1 LNAPAGKSLKEQNRW
16 QLWLVIAANVVVFY
30 FVLQSDT
37 LGTAGLKGILATV
50 SNLLPIGL
58 AIVVTTVLN
67 GVLTSNAKERLV
79 FLRWNDTLPGHRA
92 FSEYGPAD
100 PRVDMVALKKLCGS
114 KLPSDPAEQNRTW
127 YRLYKSVEHHPAVSQ
142 VHKDFLLTRD
152 YAGFAAIFLV
162 VFGSTALVVVQSWRM
177 SLGYCVVLLL
187 QLLIVRHAASTY
199 GIRFTQT
206 VLAEKSAAPGK
217 GRGADRQATAHH
229 C

>member
-1 LNAPAGKSLKEQNRW
+1 LAALACHSRKRCCVLFCSSIRYVRYGRTQGNISDCLESAPNRSGHCCYNRSQW
-16 QLWLVIAANVVVFY
+16 RP
-30 FVLQSDT
+30 T
-37 LGTAGLKGILATV
+37 
-50 SNLLPIGL
+50 
-58 AIVVTTVLN
+58 
-67 GVLTSNAKERLV
+67 KERLV
-79 FLRWNDTLPGHRA
+79 FLRWKDTLPGHRA

-114 KLPSDPAEQNRTW
+114 KLPSDAAEQNRTW

-152 YAGFAAIFLV
+152 YTGFAAIFLV
-162 VFGSTALVVVQSWRM
+162 IFGATAVAVVQSWRF
-177 SLGYCVVLLL
+177 SLIYSVVLLL

-217 GRGADRQATAHH
+217 GRGASAP
-229 C
+229 

>member
-1 LNAPAGKSLKEQNRW
+1 MSAPAAKSLKEQNRW
-16 QLWLVIAANVVVFY
+16 QLWLVVAANVVVFY
-30 FVLQSDT
+30 FVLQSDA
-37 LGTAGLKGILATV
+37 LSTAGFKGIFATV

-67 GVLTSNAKERLV
+67 GVLPSNAKDRLV
-79 FLRWNDTLPGHRA
+79 FLRWKETLPGHRA
-92 FSEYGPAD
+92 FSKYGPAD
-100 PRVDMVALKKLCGS
+100 PRVDMAALKKLS
-114 KLPSDPAEQNRTW
+114 ANKLPSDPAEQNRTW
-127 YRLYKSVEHHPAVSQ
+127 YRLYKSVEHHPSVSQ

-162 VFGSTALVVVQSWRM
+162 ASGTATVVVVQSWRV
-177 SLGYCVVLLL
+177 SLGYCVALLL

-217 GRGADRQATAHH
+217 GRGTSAP
-229 C
+229 